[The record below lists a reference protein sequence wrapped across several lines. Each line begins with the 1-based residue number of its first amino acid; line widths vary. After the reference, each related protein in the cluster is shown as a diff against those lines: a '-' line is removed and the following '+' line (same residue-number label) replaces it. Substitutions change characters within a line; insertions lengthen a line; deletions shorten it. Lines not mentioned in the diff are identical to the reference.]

1 MEIGL
6 DSNINTEAS
15 LFEEDS
21 AATDLNE
28 YNYVYS
34 GVGSGVFVPAPL
46 DVDGNAQID
55 TIGPVSETD
64 STTDNSSLDN
74 GSSTNSDITGTIGST
89 GSSDLVSIDNNGVN
103 SFEATSAVVED
114 WSGGYKLE
122 IDITATSQTG
132 DWTVD
137 FDLPYQISESYGVE
151 LLDNEDGSYTIKP
164 ENGGDSGTTNTIE
177 SVFIVDD
184 NGEEAIIPELTFSNT
199 EEVAE
204 SETATNSSPSAEET
218 EEPATEPGN
227 SAEETE
233 EPATEPGNSAEETE
247 EPATEPGNSAEETEE
262 EPEEKPVRPADGDEI
277 FVDRDFGGDLDEAIS
292 SAKDG
297 DIFRLSANTTYSTEG
312 ITFNNNIIIDGQEGT
327 VIDGG
332 GTSETIFSMY
342 SGASGTVIQDIEITN
357 GNNAIIVNGASDVTL
372 NNLEI
377 HNMGIEE
384 VNRKGQNN
392 SGISLDHADD
402 FKVVNSEIYNIGRK
416 GIGIY
421 NTDGG
426 TVRNVDIQN
435 INLAAE
441 HAQSFDAGGIK
452 LFNTNEIVI
461 EDNNLQDINGFMIWN
476 DTTNATVIEGNVVL
490 NAGEDF
496 QAPDFNNNVYMT
508 GIYNE
513 KSSNAVVRGNTATS
527 VENFF
532 AFRAT
537 EYSTSTMTL
546 GENNFSDF
554 ELNTTD
560 YWVNEEAEKLIAET
574 EDPDEATFDLI
585 SDDFFAQANIDE
597 KEEEAENAENEA
609 ANEEAEN

>member
-1 MEIGL
+1 M
-6 DSNINTEAS
+6 
-15 LFEEDS
+15 
-21 AATDLNE
+21 
-28 YNYVYS
+28 
-34 GVGSGVFVPAPL
+34 
-46 DVDGNAQID
+46 
-55 TIGPVSETD
+55 
-64 STTDNSSLDN
+64 
-74 GSSTNSDITGTIGST
+74 
-89 GSSDLVSIDNNGVN
+89 
-103 SFEATSAVVED
+103 
-114 WSGGYKLE
+114 
-122 IDITATSQTG
+122 
-132 DWTVD
+132 
-137 FDLPYQISESYGVE
+137 
-151 LLDNEDGSYTIKP
+151 
-164 ENGGDSGTTNTIE
+164 
-177 SVFIVDD
+177 
-184 NGEEAIIPELTFSNT
+184 
-199 EEVAE
+199 
-204 SETATNSSPSAEET
+204 
-218 EEPATEPGN
+218 
-227 SAEETE
+227 
-233 EPATEPGNSAEETE
+233 
-247 EPATEPGNSAEETEE
+247 
-262 EPEEKPVRPADGDEI
+262 
-277 FVDRDFGGDLDEAIS
+277 DEAIS

-342 SGASGTVIQDIEITN
+342 SGASGSIIQDIEITD
-357 GNNAIIVNGASDVTL
+357 GNNAFIINGASDVTL

-426 TVRNVDIQN
+426 TVRNVDIQG

-496 QAPDFNNNVYMT
+496 QAPDFNNNVYMC

-527 VENFF
+527 EENFF

>member
-1 MEIGL
+1 MMEIGL

-15 LFEEDS
+15 LFEGDN

-34 GVGSGVFVPAPL
+34 GVGSGIFVPAPL
-46 DVDGNAQID
+46 DVDGTAQTD

-64 STTDNSSLDN
+64 NTTDNSSLDN
-74 GSSTNSDITGTIGST
+74 GSSTNSDITGTTGST
-89 GSSDLVSIDNNGVN
+89 GSSDLISIDNNAVN

-204 SETATNSSPSAEET
+204 SETATNSSPSVE
-218 EEPATEPGN
+218 N
-227 SAEETE
+227 
-233 EPATEPGNSAEETE
+233 ETE

-342 SGASGTVIQDIEITN
+342 SGASGSIIQDIEITD
-357 GNNAIIVNGASDVTL
+357 GNNAFIINGASDVTL

-426 TVRNVDIQN
+426 TVRNVDIQG